1 MTATHIERVTVHQ
14 VDKGDESYRVELLHL
29 ANGDTVAYRVD
40 PSEAG
45 QSIYTPAKASDAE
58 VLARIVEDG

>member
-14 VDKGDESYRVELLHL
+14 VDQDDESYRVELLHL
-29 ANGDTVAYRVD
+29 ANGDNVAYRVD

-45 QSIYTPAKASDAE
+45 GSTFTPAKASVAE
-58 VLARIVEDG
+58 ALARITEDG